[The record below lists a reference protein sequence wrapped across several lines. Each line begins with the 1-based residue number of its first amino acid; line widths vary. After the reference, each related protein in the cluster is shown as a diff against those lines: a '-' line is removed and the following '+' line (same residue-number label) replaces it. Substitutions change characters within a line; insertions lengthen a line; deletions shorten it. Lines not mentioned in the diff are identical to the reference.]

1 MARKTIAQLREMK
14 RHLIWSNYNVDPADF
29 PECDDLDDVTADTEA
44 NFLNNCYFEDEKAN
58 LSHAVL
64 PEELILIARLG
75 LWDGSPMAYRVEG
88 RASTVADCLKFE
100 RDCEYAEWYVEGN
113 DLCSRQS
120 HHDGTHRII
129 YRVWKPGLTETQREN
144 FLDKVANQKAT
155 RRDITRYTTG
165 LGKAVR
171 EIYGW

>member
-1 MARKTIAQLREMK
+1 MK
-14 RHLIWSNYNVDPADF
+14 RYLVWSNYNVDPADWE
-29 PECDDLDDVTADTEA
+29 ECDGLEESEA
-44 NFLNNCYFEDEKAN
+44 WNEAYFLTNCGLYDEKAN

-88 RASTVADCLKFE
+88 KASTVADCLKFE

-120 HHDGTHRII
+120 HHDGTHHII
-129 YRVWKPGLTETQREN
+129 YRVWKPDITARQKGL
-144 FLDKVANQKAT
+144 FLDKVFNQKAT
-155 RRDITRYTTG
+155 RRDITRYTAG

-171 EIYGW
+171 KFYGW